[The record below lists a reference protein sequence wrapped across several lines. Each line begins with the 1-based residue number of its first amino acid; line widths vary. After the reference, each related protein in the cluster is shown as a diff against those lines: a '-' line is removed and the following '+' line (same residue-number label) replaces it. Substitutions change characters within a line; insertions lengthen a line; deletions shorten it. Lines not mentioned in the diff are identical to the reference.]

1 MKTARV
7 LAAPALLLALAGL
20 ALASIWLGA
29 RPLALAEVWHLLWQP
44 DDSIASAVVWELRLP
59 RTALAVVVGAALGLA
74 GGLMQALTRNPLADP
89 GLLGVNAGAALAVV
103 LAMSVLGITAFE
115 GYVVFALAG
124 AGLAALGVYALSSG
138 ASPGTQRVR
147 LLLAG
152 TAISASLAACTGI
165 ITLFDS
171 QTFDGYRFWMVGAL
185 EGRGAGVL
193 WLTLPFVVLGSGLA
207 LAQARALDALALGD
221 DFGQALGLRL
231 PRVRLWSFIAIALLS
246 GAATAAAGPIGF
258 IGLVVPHAVR
268 LLVGPNWRRVL
279 PYCLLAGPVLVL
291 ASDVLGRLI
300 ARPAEIE
307 VGIVSA
313 FVGAP
318 VLLWLIC
325 RPREA
330 TP

>member
-193 WLTLPFVVLGSGLA
+193 WLTLPLVVLGSGLA

-325 RPREA
+325 RPRQA

>member
-115 GYVVFALAG
+115 GYVLFALAG

-138 ASPGTQRVR
+138 ATPGTQRVR

-193 WLTLPFVVLGSGLA
+193 WLTLPLVVLGSGLA